1 MLKQDLVTPCGPTDL
16 ELALNRP
23 SEHLWEATSRLCH
36 VSLTQI
42 VVWLPG
48 ITTWALQALV

>member
-1 MLKQDLVTPCGPTDL
+1 MLKQDLVTPCDPTDL

-23 SEHLWEATSRLCH
+23 SENLWEASSRLCR
-36 VSLTQI
+36 VFLTRI

-48 ITTWALQALV
+48 ITTWALQALA